1 MSTYAIPAGNMTSGG
16 SKITPLTKEDAFEW
30 AERYLSAE
38 IVEEHFPDMIKTLSC
53 GGIEMNILH
62 FLMVVGIIF
71 FVGYL
76 LDKFSGKV
84 YRHIEARKREETSE
98 KGRKMP
104 S

>member
-1 MSTYAIPAGNMTSGG
+1 
-16 SKITPLTKEDAFEW
+16 
-30 AERYLSAE
+30 
-38 IVEEHFPDMIKTLSC
+38 
-53 GGIEMNILH
+53 MNVLH

-84 YRHIEARKREETSE
+84 YRHIEARKER
-98 KGRKMP
+98 KHLKKVRKMP